1 MNEEKY
7 LALVQEMVLRF
18 PKQEVS
24 DASQVAYAVDL
35 ADLPYDELRYVCQ
48 QLWRTEE
55 WFPSIAT
62 IRKAWA
68 DLVMGPAAAGQAQQW
83 AEAQIG
89 RIGGYSPSGGFIEP
103 KYPDPILRETMKIF
117 GWQRLARADSSSD
130 WLDKDFAKA
139 YEQGRDIVARQVMSG
154 ELKAPPAAL
163 PEHSDRPA
171 LRLVAG

>member
-1 MNEEKY
+1 
-7 LALVQEMVLRF
+7 
-18 PKQEVS
+18 
-24 DASQVAYAVDL
+24 
-35 ADLPYDELRYVCQ
+35 
-48 QLWRTEE
+48 
-55 WFPSIAT
+55 
-62 IRKAWA
+62 
-68 DLVMGPAAAGQAQQW
+68 
-83 AEAQIG
+83 
-89 RIGGYSPSGGFIEP
+89 
-103 KYPDPILRETMKIF
+103 MKIF